1 VNAPPDCQHP
11 VRLLLPWA
19 VSGRLEDGD
28 AQQFREHLADC
39 AECRAE
45 LKAERR
51 LVERLIDDGNL
62 EYAPAASLQKFMNRL
77 DRLETDERS
86 LHASR
91 RTLPRTLSAI
101 SAATRRSG
109 LRPLVLAMT
118 AMQTAAIVLLG
129 ILLARPFAPADYTT
143 LAEPAPVPGRAALRV
158 LFVPELPVGELPAL
172 LGRIGAEIAY
182 GPSESGVYTLVLGP
196 GRSPEAALASL
207 RSDAR
212 IRFAEP
218 IPGAGPRA
226 SP

>member
-1 VNAPPDCQHP
+1 VNAPSYCRHP
-11 VRLLLPWA
+11 ARLLLPWA
-19 VSGRLEDGD
+19 VCGRLEDGD

-45 LKAERR
+45 LKADRR

-62 EYAPAASLQKFMNRL
+62 EYAPAASLQKFVNRL
-77 DRLETDERS
+77 DRLETDEQSR
-86 LHASR
+86 HASHGA
-91 RTLPRTLSAI
+91 LPRALPAI
-101 SAATRRSG
+101 SAATPRSG

-118 AMQTAAIVLLG
+118 AMQSAAIVLLG

-143 LAEPAPVPGRAALRV
+143 LAEPAPVPGGPALRV
-158 LFVPELPVGELPAL
+158 LFAAELPVGELPAL
-172 LGRIGAEIAY
+172 LGRVGAEIAY
-182 GPSESGVYTLVLGP
+182 GPSESGVYTLVLRP
-196 GRSPEAALASL
+196 GRSPEAALATL

-218 IPGAGPRA
+218 LPGAGPRA

>member
-1 VNAPPDCQHP
+1 VNAPSCCRHHA
-11 VRLLLPWA
+11 RLLLPWA
-19 VSGRLEDGD
+19 ISGRLEDGD

-45 LKAERR
+45 LTAERW

-77 DRLETDERS
+77 DGLETDEQT

-91 RTLPRTLSAI
+91 GILSRALPAI

-143 LAEPAPVPGRAALRV
+143 LAEPAPVPRSPALRV
-158 LFVPELPVGELPAL
+158 LFAPELPVGELPAL
-172 LGRIGAEIAY
+172 LGRIGAEIAN
-182 GPSESGVYTLVLGP
+182 GPSESGVYTLVLGL
-196 GRSPEAALASL
+196 GRSPEAALATL

-218 IPGAGPRA
+218 VPGAGPRA